1 MAILPFRYWDLA
13 STDPGKIGANDPDW
27 TAGALVSCIDGKYII
42 HRIDRMRGSPKDVED
57 FVKAQAIRDGRDV
70 KITIEQEP
78 GSSGVNTIDHY
89 QRTVLVGFSV
99 KGNRPTGSKSLRA
112 NPVSS
117 AAEAGNVSLLTGSW
131 VEPFLDEAES
141 FPFGTH
147 DDQIDAVSGA
157 FEEIAH
163 AFHLPGHVSLGIS
176 EGPEGIPEEP
186 KEESEEELPEDFE
199 WVKNY

>member
-1 MAILPFRYWDLA
+1 
-13 STDPGKIGANDPDW
+13 
-27 TAGALVSCIDGKYII
+27 
-42 HRIDRMRGSPKDVED
+42 MRGSPKDVED

-70 KITIEQEP
+70 KIIIEQEP

-117 AAEAGNVSLLTGSW
+117 AAEAGNISLLSGPW

-157 FEEIAH
+157 FAEIAH
-163 AFHLPGHVSLGIS
+163 AFYLPGHVTLGIS
-176 EGPEGIPEEP
+176 EGPEGILGETQKEEPEEV
-186 KEESEEELPEDFE
+186 LPEDFE